1 MASSAV
7 VKPSEWVSADQ
18 IRSLSDALQDSQV
31 RRQRRRDAYDRF
43 LSLPI
48 EPNPLYRGYGYFT
61 NVDLTGIDAAAR
73 GARLL
78 LPPAAPGVARIVHD
92 AAGTHAEVPAHL
104 VSAGVQVQVAVESER
119 TRRAP
124 SVPDDAVP
132 DGPAD
137 RLSALSEA
145 LENRGYSLE
154 IPDGVRAPVRVQ
166 DLTILSTPHEALSI
180 HRRVRAGAGSQLLVT
195 EEVYSTGT
203 ATPGQRFLASNTE
216 LDLAPDAKALHLT
229 VHAPDLRTVSV
240 YQRAATAAAASRLGW
255 LWFGLGGYRTKARN
269 RTRLVGNG
277 SAVDDLQIFYGARD
291 QSYDSAVHLTHEGT
305 DTRGQS
311 ITRGV
316 FTDQARGMSR
326 GLVRIEKPAA
336 KTLSFISEHAM
347 LFSRGARSDT
357 IPILE
362 ILCRDVKATHSTSVH
377 PVDPEQVFYL
387 TSRGISEPE
396 ATRMIG
402 EGFLAYVLDRAPIP
416 SLRASILPALEARWN
431 GHELPWTP
439 DGARALPPLEVTGSE
454 TAPEWRFDAKLR

>member
-1 MASSAV
+1 MASTV
-7 VKPSEWVSADQ
+7 VPRPAEWVSTDQ
-18 IRSLSDALQDSQV
+18 VRALARSLGESEARTL
-31 RRQRRRDAYDRF
+31 RREEAYARF
-43 LSLPI
+43 LTLPI
-48 EPNPLYRGYGYFT
+48 EPDPLYRGYGYFT
-61 NVDLTGIDAAAR
+61 NVDLTGVDATSR
-73 GARLL
+73 GAPVP
-78 LPPAAPGVARIVHD
+78 LPPSRPGAVRVIHDASGTRIDVPPDLAVAGVAVR
-92 AAGTHAEVPAHL
+92 PL
-104 VSAGVQVQVAVESER
+104 VGPEPPSASSGGDGSASSEL
-119 TRRAP
+119 P
-124 SVPDDAVP
+124 V
-132 DGPAD
+132 D

-145 LENRGYSLE
+145 LENRGYALE
-154 IPDGVRAPVRVQ
+154 VPDRLRTPVHVQ
-166 DLTILSTPHEALSI
+166 DLTILSVAREALSI
-180 HRRVRAGAGSQLLVT
+180 RRRVRAGAGSQLLLT
-195 EEVYSTGT
+195 EEVYSTPGLP
-203 ATPGQRFLASNTE
+203 PGQRFHGSNTALE
-216 LDLAPDAKALHLT
+216 LGPNAKAIHLT

-240 YQRAATAAAASRLGW
+240 YQRAATTAAASRLGW

-305 DTRGQS
+305 DTHGQS

-387 TSRGISEPE
+387 TSRGIGEPE

-431 GHELPWTP
+431 GRDLPWTP
-439 DGARALPPLEVTGSE
+439 DVARALPPLEVTGSE